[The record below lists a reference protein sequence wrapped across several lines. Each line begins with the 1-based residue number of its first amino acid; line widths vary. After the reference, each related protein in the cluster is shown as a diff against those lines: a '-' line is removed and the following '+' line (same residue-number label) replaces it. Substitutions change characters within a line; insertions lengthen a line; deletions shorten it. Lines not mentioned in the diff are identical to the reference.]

1 MEAFVELVTKKQHD
15 EIGRDISRKSKA
27 AKEAKKRKA
36 EEAAQSRFFDFF

>member
-27 AKEAKKRKA
+27 AKEAQKRKA